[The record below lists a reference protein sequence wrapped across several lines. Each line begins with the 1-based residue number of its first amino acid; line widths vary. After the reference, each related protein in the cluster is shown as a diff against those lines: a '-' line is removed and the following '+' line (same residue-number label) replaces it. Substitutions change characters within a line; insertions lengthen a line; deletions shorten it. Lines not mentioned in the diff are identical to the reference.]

1 MGPPR
6 RPGAVTGAA
15 AILMIAGALSVVF
28 GSMSLSGDRVAI
40 DAAFLENESARRVA
54 SAVLVLLGAL
64 ALLAGWLI
72 LRLRPAGRTLGI
84 AVALLGILSGLAQIR
99 TTGSAGLLT
108 LALDAFVLYALI
120 AYGFVFRPRP
130 VGPVDSGSAG
140 VAQR

>member
-15 AILMIAGALSVVF
+15 AILMIAGVLSLLF
-28 GSMSLSGDRVAI
+28 GSVGLSGDRVAI
-40 DAAFLENESARRVA
+40 DAPFLESESARRVA
-54 SAVLVLLGAL
+54 SAVLVLHGAV
-64 ALLAGWLI
+64 ALLAGWLT

-99 TTGSAGLLT
+99 TTGSSGFLT

-120 AYGFVFRPRP
+120 AYGFVFKQQ
-130 VGPVDSGSAG
+130 PVD
-140 VAQR
+140 R